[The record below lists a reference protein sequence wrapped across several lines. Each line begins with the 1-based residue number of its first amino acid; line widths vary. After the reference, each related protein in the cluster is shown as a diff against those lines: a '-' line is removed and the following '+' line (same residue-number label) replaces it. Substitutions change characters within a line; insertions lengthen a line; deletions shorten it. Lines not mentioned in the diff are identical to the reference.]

1 MTRSR
6 SGSWTTQPAAVGII
20 AFLTFPISAMASD
33 VATGKVVWVDSKNSS
48 LLIECNTAIS
58 CKAIPSAKAGE
69 TYTFVIPE
77 SLKGS
82 IKLLKEGQEV
92 TVSYDDQKE
101 KGYVL
106 TGLK

>member
-1 MTRSR
+1 MTVSHLNCCPVF
-6 SGSWTTQPAAVGII
+6 GVH
-20 AFLTFPISAMASD
+20 FN

-48 LLIECNTAIS
+48 LLIECNTDIS

-92 TVSYDDQKE
+92 TVIYDDQKE